1 MGSLIAPA
9 SSSCKPSDPSIHFTA
24 TSGPAAI
31 AAISAFDFGGVA
43 VPHRI
48 SVGAGKASVN
58 PGNSADPAMGRA
70 RRS

>member
-9 SSSCKPSDPSIHFTA
+9 NSSCKSSDPGIHFTA

-31 AAISAFDFGGVA
+31 AAISAFDFGRVA

-48 SVGAGKASVN
+48 SVGAGEASVI
-58 PGNSADPAMGRA
+58 PGNSADPAICRA